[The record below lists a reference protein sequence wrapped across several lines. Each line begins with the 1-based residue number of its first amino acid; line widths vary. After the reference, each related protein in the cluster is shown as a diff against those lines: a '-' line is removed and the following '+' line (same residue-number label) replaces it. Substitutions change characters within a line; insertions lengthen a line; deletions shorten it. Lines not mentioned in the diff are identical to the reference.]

1 MDAKTLKN
9 LLEKGEEHILLI
21 DVREPD
27 EVSDEPYFEVPPANY
42 FPVSLTI
49 LSVLPKEELA
59 EKIRGWLRQ
68 LNWNERDVRI
78 VTLCRSGRR
87 SGMACQYFSHLNVR
101 VESLDGGHE
110 AWMRATP
117 R

>member
-1 MDAKTLKN
+1 MDAKTLRH
-9 LLEKGEEHILLI
+9 LLETGEEHILLI
-21 DVREPD
+21 DVREQG

-59 EKIRGWLRQ
+59 EKIHEWVRQ

-87 SGMACQYFSHLNVR
+87 SEMACRYLSYLDVR

-110 AWMRATP
+110 AWMRATS